1 MRTMLQTALK
11 EWSIICD
18 LLLSGDQTILLRKG
32 GIEETDGPGRF
43 RLKAPRFA
51 LFPAWLHQQPDRI
64 KPQWRD
70 RVQRFDAEPAEIT
83 IRGLG
88 EVAHIWQVPSR
99 ASLDALD
106 DLHAWTPD
114 QLDMRWNYK
123 PHQALYLL
131 AVRAYRLAEP
141 KTITNNPIYAG
152 CKSWVELNSGDAID
166 ENGATAVIDTTAF
179 AAIVA
184 RIESTLINGGS
195 HTSAGAQ
202 KY

>member
-32 GIEETDGPGRF
+32 GIEETDGPRRF
-43 RLKAPRFA
+43 RLKTPRFA

-70 RVQRFDAEPAEIT
+70 QVQVFDAEPAEII

-99 ASLDALD
+99 ASLDAFD
-106 DLHAWTPD
+106 DLHAWTPA

-123 PHQALYLL
+123 PHQPLYLL
-131 AVRAYRLAEP
+131 AVRAYRLTEP
-141 KTITNNPIYAG
+141 RIITNNPTYAG
-152 CKSWVELNSGDAID
+152 CKSWVEMLPADAVND
-166 ENGATAVIDTTAF
+166 RDVTAVVSESTFSET
-179 AAIVA
+179 VT
-184 RIESTLINGGS
+184 RIELRLD
-195 HTSAGAQ
+195 
-202 KY
+202 